1 MKKYSAQEARE
12 KIQRYCAYQERSHKE
27 VRARLFDYGLDRND
41 VEELIAHLITSN
53 FLNEE
58 RYAKAFAGGKFRM
71 KKWGR
76 LKIIH
81 ALETQG
87 LTPNCINSG
96 LKEIDG
102 DDYEKVIHDFLVR
115 KNDEVNEENIY
126 AQRDKIS
133 KAAIL
138 KGYEPELVWKIL
150 RTVLPDHK

>member
-1 MKKYSAQEARE
+1 MKYYSVQEAKE
-12 KIQRYCAYQERSHKE
+12 KIQRYCAYQERSHHE
-27 VRARLFDYGLDRND
+27 VRSKLFEYGLRGDE
-41 VEELIAHLITSN
+41 VEELLTHLITSN

-87 LTPNCINSG
+87 LTSNCIKSG
-96 LKEIDG
+96 LKEIDAA
-102 DDYEKVIHDFLVR
+102 DYEKVIRDFLI
-115 KNDEVNEENIY
+115 KKNEEVVTDNIY
-126 AQRDKIS
+126 SQRDKLS

-138 KGYEPELVWKIL
+138 KGYEPELVWNLL
-150 RTVLPDHK
+150 RTIVPDHK